1 MKAKFVVV
9 KMEQCHLSKR
19 LVFNM
24 SKEFLY
30 LRMIKPSLHQS

>member
-1 MKAKFVVV
+1 MKAKFVAI
-9 KMEQCHLSKR
+9 KMEQHHLSNR

-30 LRMIKPSLHQS
+30 LRMIKPSVHQS